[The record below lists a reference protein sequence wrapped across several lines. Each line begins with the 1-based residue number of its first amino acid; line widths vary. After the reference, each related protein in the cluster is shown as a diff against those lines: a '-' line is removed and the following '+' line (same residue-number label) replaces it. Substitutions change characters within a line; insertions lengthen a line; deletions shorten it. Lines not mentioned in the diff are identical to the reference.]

1 MKDKTVR
8 LLANLLA
15 VVMVAALLMGSA
27 PAHAENSITVTKAP
41 ELAALVKMGKNNGNP
56 GPISI
61 TQGKMISRTG
71 RSQDIY
77 LVTFSGTELVLN
89 QSTEVITDLLSGFN
103 LNNPYYFNAVR
114 VIRENIKAGS
124 KLVLA
129 GTSLGGMV
137 AQQVAAN
144 PLIKREYQVLNTVGF
159 GSPLLSQGFREG
171 TIQRL
176 GDWADPV
183 PYLSINT
190 FTAPIHSLFGL
201 NRESSRYKLPIQAH
215 INSYISDDPWG
226 KYDATGT
233 LNGGTMLVLDLDSRV
248 FYPAPFFDLSIF
260 RQ

>member
-1 MKDKTVR
+1 MQNKTVSR
-8 LLANLLA
+8 LAKLLAAIMITILLLGSI
-15 VVMVAALLMGSA
+15 VAY
-27 PAHAENSITVTKAP
+27 AESSYTVTKAP
-41 ELAALVKMGKNNGNP
+41 QLAALVKMGKNNGQP

-61 TQGKMISRTG
+61 TRGTMVSRTG
-71 RSQDIY
+71 VTQEIY

-89 QSTEVITDLLSGFN
+89 QSTDVITDLLSGFN
-103 LNNPYYFNAVR
+103 LNNPYYLNAVK
-114 VIRENIKAGS
+114 VIRANVKAGS

-144 PLIKREYQVLNTVGF
+144 PVIKREYQVLNTVGF

-171 TIQRL
+171 KIQRL

-190 FTAPIHSLFGL
+190 FTAPIHSIFGL

-215 INSYISDDPWG
+215 VNSYILDDPWG

-233 LNGGTMLVLDLDSRV
+233 LNGGTKLVLDLDTRV
-248 FYPAPFFDLSIF
+248 FYPAPFFDLSVF
-260 RQ
+260 HQ

>member
-1 MKDKTVR
+1 MSKKAVS
-8 LLANLLA
+8 LLAKLLA
-15 VVMVAALLMGSA
+15 VSMIAILLMGSILA
-27 PAHAENSITVTKAP
+27 YAENTYTVSTAP
-41 ELAALVKMGKNNGNP
+41 QLAALVKMGKNNGQP

-61 TQGKMISRTG
+61 TQGKMISRSG
-71 RSQDIY
+71 SSRDIY

-103 LNNPYYFNAVR
+103 LNNPYYLNAVK
-114 VIRENIKAGS
+114 VIRANVKPS
-124 KLVLA
+124 SNLVLA

-144 PLIKREYQVLNTVGF
+144 PVIKREYQVLNTVGF

-176 GDWADPV
+176 GDWVDPV

-190 FTAPIHSLFGL
+190 FAAPLHSFFGL

-215 INSYISDDPWG
+215 VNSYILDDPWG

-233 LNGGTMLVLDLDSRV
+233 LNGGTKLVLDLNTRV

-260 RQ
+260 RK

>member
-1 MKDKTVR
+1 MKKKTVS
-8 LLANLLA
+8 LLAKLLA
-15 VVMVAALLMGSA
+15 VAMIAVLLTGSVL
-27 PAHAENSITVTKAP
+27 AHAENTLTVTKAP
-41 ELAALVKMGKNNGNP
+41 QLAALVKMGKNNGQP

-71 RSQDIY
+71 ISQDIC

-89 QSTEVITDLLSGFN
+89 QSTDVITDLLSGFN
-103 LNNPYYFNAVR
+103 VNNPYYYNAVK
-114 VIRENIKAGS
+114 VIRANVKPGTN
-124 KLVLA
+124 LVLA

-144 PLIKREYQVLNTVGF
+144 PIIKKEYHVLNTVGF

-190 FTAPIHSLFGL
+190 FTAPIRSLFGL
-201 NRESSRYKLPIQAH
+201 NRESSRYKLPVQAH
-215 INSYISDDPWG
+215 VNSYILDDPWG

-233 LNGGTMLVLDLDSRV
+233 RNGGTKLVLDLDTRV
-248 FYPAPFFDLSIF
+248 FYPAPFFDLSVF
-260 RQ
+260 KK